1 MPLLCVPPTPVAQL
15 VERLPY
21 KEDVGGSSPSG
32 RTKRGYCEP
41 AVAAGCATPGGGTG
55 FSAAGIGTHS

>member
-1 MPLLCVPPTPVAQL
+1 MPLLCAPPTPVAQL

-32 RTKRGYCEP
+32 RTNRSYCCP
-41 AVAAGCATPGGGTG
+41 DVAAGCAPPTGTG